1 MAEAERL
8 GEYLEFAAELAR
20 EAGKVTLNYYRSAI
34 EIERK
39 SDMSPVTIADRET
52 EKYLVESIRAAYP
65 EHGILGEELGQV
77 NPDAEW
83 KWVLDPIDGT
93 QAFIHGVPLYTVLV
107 ALMHNNKPLVGVIYN
122 PPQDELVAAAIGL
135 GCTYNGQPCR
145 VSRVAELERA
155 RIHTTDWSSI
165 MAARPRLTNALL
177 QTVHFARS
185 WADGYGYLLV
195 ATGRADAMLDPHLNP
210 WDVAPLIPV
219 ITEAG
224 GRFTT
229 MDGTPGDENGLPDNG
244 IASNGL
250 IHGDLLSL
258 AALDIKGRSGL

>member
-1 MAEAERL
+1 MAETEKLR
-8 GEYLEFAAELAR
+8 EYMDFAANLAR
-20 EAGKVTLNYYRSAI
+20 EAGKVTLKYYRSAI
-34 EIERK
+34 EVERK

-52 EKYLVESIRAAYP
+52 EKFLVDSIRAKYP
-65 EHGILGEELGQV
+65 DHGILGEELGQV

-93 QAFIHGVPLYTVLV
+93 QAFIHGVPLYTILV
-107 ALMHNNKPLVGVIYN
+107 ALLHKNKPLVGVIYN
-122 PPQDELVAAAIGL
+122 PPQDELVVAAIGL
-135 GCTYNGQPCR
+135 GCACNGRPCR
-145 VSRVAELERA
+145 VSRVDQLARA
-155 RIHTTDWSSI
+155 RVHTTDWSSI
-165 MAARPRLTNALL
+165 AAARPKLTNALL
-177 QTVHFARS
+177 QTVHFART

-210 WDVAPLIPV
+210 WDIAPLIPV

-229 MDGTPGDENGLPDNG
+229 MDGMSADADGLADNG

-250 IHGDLLSL
+250 VHNELLSL
-258 AALDIKGRSGL
+258 AALDK